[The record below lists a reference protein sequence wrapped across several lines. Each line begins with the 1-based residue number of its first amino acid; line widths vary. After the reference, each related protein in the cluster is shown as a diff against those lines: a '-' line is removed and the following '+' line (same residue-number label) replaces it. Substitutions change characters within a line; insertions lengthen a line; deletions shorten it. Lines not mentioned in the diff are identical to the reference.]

1 MIQKDRMGWG
11 GRWER
16 VFFQFKV
23 IKLIEKKKWEEMYNL
38 NQENKAFG
46 QFGWNG
52 KFPEGRTDKK
62 KSLKN

>member
-1 MIQKDRMGWG
+1 MT
-11 GRWER
+11 ER
-16 VFFQFKV
+16 
-23 IKLIEKKKWEEMYNL
+23 LRLNNNNKKWEEMYNL

>member
-1 MIQKDRMGWG
+1 
-11 GRWER
+11 
-16 VFFQFKV
+16 
-23 IKLIEKKKWEEMYNL
+23 MYNL

-52 KFPEGRTDKK
+52 KFPEGRSDKK